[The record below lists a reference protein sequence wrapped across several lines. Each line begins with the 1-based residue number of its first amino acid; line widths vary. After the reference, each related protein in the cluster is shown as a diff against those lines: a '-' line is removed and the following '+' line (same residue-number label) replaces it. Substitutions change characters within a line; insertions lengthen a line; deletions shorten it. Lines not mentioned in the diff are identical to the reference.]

1 MNPDIRYSR
10 QIALPSIGV
19 SGQAKLR
26 DASVLIIGAG
36 GLGTA
41 ASTYL
46 ASSGVGQLLINDFDR
61 IDLSNLPRQVLYR
74 SSDKGAHKAR
84 IAAER
89 LQAINPATDVISL
102 EERLPAKALAECIA
116 AVDAVVDC
124 TDNFGSRWLINEY
137 CFRQHKPLISG
148 AAIRWEGQVSV
159 FRNAASAGPCYRCLY
174 SEADENLDDCTG
186 QGIVAPVAGMVGC
199 MLATETLK
207 VLLGIESALHGK
219 LWVYDGLAGNSR
231 TVTIPA
237 RQDCPVCG
245 TQSRCD

>member
-1 MNPDIRYSR
+1 MNTDIRYSR
-10 QIALPSIGV
+10 QIALPSIGA

-46 ASSGVGQLLINDFDR
+46 VSSGIGQLLINDFDR
-61 IDLSNLPRQVLYR
+61 IDPSNLPRQVLYR
-74 SSDKGAHKAR
+74 SSDQGAQKAR

-89 LQAINPATDVISL
+89 LQAINPATDVIAL
-102 EERLPAKALAECIA
+102 EERLQANAMAECIA

-124 TDNFGSRWLINEY
+124 TDNFASRWLINEQ
-137 CFRQHKPLISG
+137 CVRQHKPLISG

-159 FRNAASAGPCYRCLY
+159 FRNGDSAGPCYRCLY

-186 QGIVAPVAGMVGC
+186 QGIIAPVAGMVGC
-199 MLATETLK
+199 MQATETLK

-231 TVTIPA
+231 IVTIPA
-237 RQDCPVCG
+237 RSDCPVCG
-245 TQSRCD
+245 TQSRDD